1 MFSREKRMG
10 SPKELGEMP
19 PAPQRGS
26 RTGAGRISGRS
37 KPYRNSPLNQL
48 FENRLGSSLGQS
60 SRPPPNLDVNLVPKC
75 QEVGV
80 KGV

>member
-1 MFSREKRMG
+1 MG

-37 KPYRNSPLNQL
+37 KPYRNSPL
-48 FENRLGSSLGQS
+48 
-60 SRPPPNLDVNLVPKC
+60 
-75 QEVGV
+75 
-80 KGV
+80 